1 MENIKKQLIK
11 LFVNRRIK
19 RISKHFIKKINSI
32 EIDTNF
38 LLDSEIIKTH
48 KQKWSRI
55 FREKIHLRWL
65 QLYSGSTKIN
75 SQDFVPENIYY
86 SIIEPIL
93 NEQNF
98 SLSYSDK
105 NFYDLFYP
113 CGLFPGTILRNIDGF
128 YHNNEYIPL
137 IITNDAQLLDILSG
151 NDMILIKPS
160 LDSGGGKDVEL
171 YMFKDE
177 NFINKLGGILTFQ
190 YLQNYYKQNF
200 IIQKYLHQHSF
211 LEQFN
216 KTSLNTIRVLTYR
229 SPVTNDIN
237 ILHCILR
244 VGAKNQ
250 HIDNFRGG
258 GYAIGVNS
266 KGLLNNF
273 AVNKQGN
280 KLYKVNEI
288 NLLDTQFIIP
298 FFDKIQL
305 TAKEIAEKN
314 IHHKL
319 LGLDI
324 TIDKINNIRCVEV
337 NNESNEINFYQLNN
351 GTLFGEFTDEVIKY
365 CETHIEKLYK
375 KYGIQLNN

>member
-11 LFVNRRIK
+11 FFVNRKIK
-19 RISKHFIKKINSI
+19 RISLHYIKKIKTI
-32 EIDTNF
+32 EIDPSF
-38 LLDSEIIKTH
+38 VLDSEIITKH
-48 KQKWSRI
+48 KKKWSRI
-55 FREKIHLRWL
+55 FHEKIHLRWL

-93 NEQNF
+93 NQQIF

-105 NFYDLFYP
+105 NFSDLFYP
-113 CGLFPGTILRNIDGF
+113 NGLFPESILRNIDGF
-128 YHNNEYIPL
+128 YYNNVYKPL
-137 IITNDAQLLDILSG
+137 LISNDAQLVDILSD
-151 NDMILIKPS
+151 NDTILIKPS
-160 LDSGGGKDVEL
+160 LDSGGGKDVDL
-171 YMFKDE
+171 FMFSDGKLR
-177 NFINKLGGILTFQ
+177 NKAGLVLTLQ
-190 YLQNYYKQNF
+190 YLNNFYKNNF
-200 IIQKYLHQHSF
+200 IIQKYLHQHHF

-266 KGLLNNF
+266 QGVLNKF
-273 AVNKQGN
+273 AVNKHGN
-280 KLYKVNEI
+280 KLYKVNDI
-288 NLLDTQFIIP
+288 DLSDNQYIIP
-298 FFDKIQL
+298 FFDMIRE
-305 TAKEIAEKN
+305 TAKEIAGRN

-324 TIDKINNIRCVEV
+324 TIDEKNNIRCVEV
-337 NNESNEINFYQLNN
+337 NNENNEINFYQLNN

-365 CETHIEKLYK
+365 CEMQIGSLYD
-375 KYGIQLNN
+375 KYEILF